1 MVRVGR
7 LINCGGVAHAARATE
22 GLRGAENG
30 HRRAIGPQIADKA
43 LKIAMR
49 ASVSVQSIRVPFS
62 KFRAFM
68 KKILLSLVLLPV
80 LAGFITTAHA
90 EKADR
95 SKPMNIE
102 ADALRYDDV
111 KQISIFTGH
120 VVLTKGTII
129 VRGERLE
136 VRQDPE
142 GYQFALVTGSAGAP
156 AFFRQKREAVD
167 EFIEGESETIDYD
180 GRADRVKFITKAQMR
195 RFRGTSLA
203 DEIRGAVIV
212 YDNSA
217 DTFSVDGNPANTPKT
232 AGSASSGRVRV
243 MLIPKPE
250 TSKPEAGAPSTAPT
264 TAPAVVSPALR
275 STPALG
281 SVPE

>member
-1 MVRVGR
+1 M
-7 LINCGGVAHAARATE
+7 
-22 GLRGAENG
+22 
-30 HRRAIGPQIADKA
+30 
-43 LKIAMR
+43 
-49 ASVSVQSIRVPFS
+49 S

-68 KKILLSLVLLPV
+68 KKILLSLVVLPAI
-80 LAGFITTAHA
+80 LGFATVGHA

-111 KQISIFTGH
+111 KQISIFTGN

-129 VRGERLE
+129 VRGDRLE

-156 AFFRQKREAVD
+156 AFFRQKRDAVD
-167 EFIEGESETIDYD
+167 EFIEGEGETIDYD

-195 RFRGTSLA
+195 RFRGVSLA
-203 DEIRGAVIV
+203 DEIRGALIV
-212 YDNSA
+212 YDSFA
-217 DTFSVDGNPANTPKT
+217 DTFTVDGNPANSPKT
-232 AGSASSGRVRV
+232 AGSGAGGRVRV

-250 TSKPEAGAPSTAPT
+250 APASTTAPT
-264 TAPAVVSPALR
+264 TAPATASPVLR
-275 STPALG
+275 PTPALG

>member
-1 MVRVGR
+1 MSEKS
-7 LINCGGVAHAARATE
+7 LKAAM
-22 GLRGAENG
+22 L
-30 HRRAIGPQIADKA
+30 
-43 LKIAMR
+43 
-49 ASVSVQSIRVPFS
+49 ASVSVQSQRVPLS

-68 KKILLSLVLLPV
+68 KKILLSLVLMPV
-80 LAGFITTAHA
+80 LAGFITMAWA

-136 VRQDPE
+136 VRQDPD

-156 AFFRQKREAVD
+156 AFFRQKRDAVD
-167 EFIEGESETIDYD
+167 EFVEGEGETIDYD
-180 GRADRVKFITKAQMR
+180 GRADRVKFINKAQMR
-195 RFRGTSLA
+195 RFRGASLA
-203 DEIRGAVIV
+203 DEIRGATIV
-212 YDNSA
+212 YDNA
-217 DTFSVDGNPANTPKT
+217 VDTFSVDGNPANTPKT

-250 TSKPEAGAPSTAPT
+250 AGATT
-264 TAPAVVSPALR
+264 TAPATASPTLR
-275 STPALG
+275 PTPALG

>member
-1 MVRVGR
+1 
-7 LINCGGVAHAARATE
+7 
-22 GLRGAENG
+22 
-30 HRRAIGPQIADKA
+30 
-43 LKIAMR
+43 
-49 ASVSVQSIRVPFS
+49 
-62 KFRAFM
+62 M
-68 KKILLSLVLLPV
+68 KKILLSVLLLPFLV
-80 LAGFITTAHA
+80 GLTTMVHA

-129 VRGERLE
+129 IRGERLE

-142 GYQFALVTGSAGAP
+142 GYQFALVTGSASEP
-156 AFFRQKREAVD
+156 AFFRQKREGVD
-167 EFIEGESETIDYD
+167 EFIEGQGETIDYD

-195 RFRGTSLA
+195 RFRGASLA

-212 YDNSA
+212 YDNAA

-250 TSKPEAGAPSTAPT
+250 AGTT
-264 TAPAVVSPALR
+264 NTAPAPAAPSPTLR
-275 STPALG
+275 PTPALG

>member
-1 MVRVGR
+1 
-7 LINCGGVAHAARATE
+7 
-22 GLRGAENG
+22 
-30 HRRAIGPQIADKA
+30 
-43 LKIAMR
+43 
-49 ASVSVQSIRVPFS
+49 
-62 KFRAFM
+62 M
-68 KKILLSLVLLPV
+68 KKILLSLVLLPF
-80 LAGFITTAHA
+80 LAGVTTMAHA

-120 VVLTKGTII
+120 VVLTKGTIL

-142 GYQFALVTGSAGAP
+142 GYQFAVVTGSVGAP

-167 EFIEGESETIDYD
+167 EFIEGEGVTIDYD
-180 GRADRVKFITKAQMR
+180 GRADRVTFINKAQMR
-195 RFRGTSLA
+195 RFRGASLA

-212 YDNSA
+212 YDNGA
-217 DTFSVDGNPANTPKT
+217 DTFSVDGNAANTPKT
-232 AGSASSGRVRV
+232 AGSTSQGRVRV

-250 TSKPEAGAPSTAPT
+250 ATPPTPAPTSAPT
-264 TAPAVVSPALR
+264 TTPNAASPTLR
-275 STPALG
+275 PTPALG